1 VTRLEIRNLRADEI
15 RAQLLREMG
24 GKVDGT
30 RVDGAGWSVDFVQGE
45 PAKVGRMLVPVLFL
59 DVSGEREA
67 EIAHYLRLRT
77 MRGGG

>member
-1 VTRLEIRNLRADEI
+1 
-15 RAQLLREMG
+15 
-24 GKVDGT
+24 VDGT
-30 RVDGAGWSVDFVQGE
+30 RVYGHGWSVDFVRGE
-45 PAKVGRMLVPVLFL
+45 PAKVGRMPVPVLFL

>member
-1 VTRLEIRNLRADEI
+1 MTRLEIRNLRADEI

-24 GKVDGT
+24 GTVDGT
-30 RVDGAGWSVDFVQGE
+30 RVDGDGWSVDFVVGE

-59 DVSGEREA
+59 DVSGARAA

>member
-1 VTRLEIRNLRADEI
+1 MTRLEIRNLPADEI

-24 GKVDGT
+24 GTVAGT
-30 RVDGAGWSVDFVQGE
+30 RVAGDGWSVDFVRGE

-59 DVSGEREA
+59 DVRGEREV
-67 EIAHYLRLRT
+67 EIAHYLRQRT

>member
-1 VTRLEIRNLRADEI
+1 MTRLEVRNLRADEI

-24 GKVDGT
+24 GTVDGT
-30 RVDGAGWSVDFVQGE
+30 RVDGDRWSVDFVVGE
-45 PAKVGRMLVPVLFL
+45 PAKVGRMSVPVLFL
-59 DVSGEREA
+59 DVRGEREA

>member
-1 VTRLEIRNLRADEI
+1 MTRLEVRNLRADEI

-24 GKVDGT
+24 GTADGT
-30 RVDGAGWSVDFVQGE
+30 RVDGDGWSVDFVVGE
-45 PAKVGRMLVPVLFL
+45 PAKVGRMEVPVLFL

>member
-1 VTRLEIRNLRADEI
+1 MTRLEVRNLPPDEI
-15 RAQLLREMG
+15 RAQLLREIG
-24 GKVDGT
+24 GTVDGS
-30 RVDGAGWSVDFVQGE
+30 RVDGDGWSVDFVTGE
-45 PAKVGRMLVPVLFL
+45 PARVGRMSVPVLFL

>member
-1 VTRLEIRNLRADEI
+1 VTRLEIRNLPADEI
-15 RAQLLREMG
+15 RAALLREVG
-24 GKVDGT
+24 GTVEGG
-30 RVDGAGWSVDFVQGE
+30 RVDGDGWSVEFVRGE

-67 EIAHYLRLRT
+67 EITRYLRLRT

>member
-1 VTRLEIRNLRADEI
+1 VTRLEVRNLRADEV

-24 GKVDGT
+24 GTEHGTQVDG
-30 RVDGAGWSVDFVQGE
+30 DGWSVDFVAGE

>member
-1 VTRLEIRNLRADEI
+1 MTRLEVRNLRADEI

-24 GKVDGT
+24 GTVDGT
-30 RVDGAGWSVDFVQGE
+30 RVDGDGWSVDFVVGE
-45 PAKVGRMLVPVLFL
+45 PAKVGRMAVPVLFL
-59 DVSGEREA
+59 DVSGERET

>member
-1 VTRLEIRNLRADEI
+1 MTRLEVRNLRADEI

-24 GKVDGT
+24 GTVDGT
-30 RVDGAGWSVDFVQGE
+30 RVDGHGWSVDFVRGE
-45 PAKVGRMLVPVLFL
+45 PAKVGRMPVPVLFL

>member
-1 VTRLEIRNLRADEI
+1 MTRLEIRNLRAEEI

-24 GKVDGT
+24 GAVEGS
-30 RVDGAGWSVDFVQGE
+30 RVNGDGWSVDFVVGE
-45 PAKVGRMLVPVLFL
+45 PARVGRLVVPVLFL
-59 DVSGEREA
+59 DVSGQREA